1 MQDTILPGGEQSR
14 LLAALSPDERY
25 IAESLLNA
33 MPGYRYEMSG
43 LPSLEPLPAPGA
55 ASAAAAAKAML
66 TWLNSR
72 RGD

>member
-1 MQDTILPGGEQSR
+1 MHETILPGGEQSR

-25 IAESLLNA
+25 IAERLLNA
-33 MPGYRYEMSG
+33 APDYRYEMSR
-43 LPSLEPLPAPGA
+43 LPGLEPPPPPGA

-66 TWLNSR
+66 SWLKSR